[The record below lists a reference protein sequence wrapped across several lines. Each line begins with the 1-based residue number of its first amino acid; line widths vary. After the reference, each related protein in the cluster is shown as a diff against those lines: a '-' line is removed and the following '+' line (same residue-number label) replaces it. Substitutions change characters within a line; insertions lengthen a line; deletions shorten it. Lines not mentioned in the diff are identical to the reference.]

1 MYQPGIQIN
10 IPATLCHS
18 TKQLVTIVTIVECV
32 NICDTDA
39 FKVSLMMQNKGGK
52 QSFDPFMFSLMT
64 EQSQVRQYSE
74 VIVLTFDLCLTGWY
88 LKGGGMNPMMLQMM
102 MNNKMSDMGPLMPLF
117 MTGKTAEDPLLMM
130 MLMAQKADPKTT
142 QNEGVQKL
150 LPLLKLMSNDCDYGG
165 EKCACNHVSVD
176 LLMMQSLMAGM
187 QSRGEAIDLSPFMFM
202 MWDPVPG
209 CMGSLPN
216 GDECICGTGGYF

>member
-1 MYQPGIQIN
+1 MSVFQLQFLPRKPDFTPKVHPRSPISPRNFTSDGY
-10 IPATLCHS
+10 IP
-18 TKQLVTIVTIVECV
+18 
-32 NICDTDA
+32 
-39 FKVSLMMQNKGGK
+39 
-52 QSFDPFMFSLMT
+52 
-64 EQSQVRQYSE
+64 
-74 VIVLTFDLCLTGWY
+74 
-88 LKGGGMNPMMLQMM
+88 
-102 MNNKMSDMGPLMPLF
+102 
-117 MTGKTAEDPLLMM
+117 
-130 MLMAQKADPKTT
+130 
-142 QNEGVQKL
+142 NEGVQKL

-187 QSRGEAIDLSPFMFM
+187 QSRGETIDLSPFMFM

>member
-1 MYQPGIQIN
+1 MGAPYFTSDGN
-10 IPATLCHS
+10 IP
-18 TKQLVTIVTIVECV
+18 
-32 NICDTDA
+32 
-39 FKVSLMMQNKGGK
+39 
-52 QSFDPFMFSLMT
+52 
-64 EQSQVRQYSE
+64 
-74 VIVLTFDLCLTGWY
+74 
-88 LKGGGMNPMMLQMM
+88 
-102 MNNKMSDMGPLMPLF
+102 
-117 MTGKTAEDPLLMM
+117 
-130 MLMAQKADPKTT
+130 
-142 QNEGVQKL
+142 NEGVQKL

-216 GDECICGTGGYF
+216 GDECICGTGGYLFMF

>member
-1 MYQPGIQIN
+1 
-10 IPATLCHS
+10 
-18 TKQLVTIVTIVECV
+18 
-32 NICDTDA
+32 
-39 FKVSLMMQNKGGK
+39 
-52 QSFDPFMFSLMT
+52 
-64 EQSQVRQYSE
+64 
-74 VIVLTFDLCLTGWY
+74 
-88 LKGGGMNPMMLQMM
+88 MM

-130 MLMAQKADPKTT
+130 MLMAQKANPKVT
-142 QNEGVQKL
+142 QNQGIQKL

-165 EKCACNHVSVD
+165 QKCACNHVSVD

-216 GDECICGTGGYF
+216 GDECICGTGGYC

>member
-1 MYQPGIQIN
+1 M
-10 IPATLCHS
+10 
-18 TKQLVTIVTIVECV
+18 TIVECV

-142 QNEGVQKL
+142 QNQARDHQVHPKDKSRPNL
-150 LPLLKLMSNDCDYGG
+150 R
-165 EKCACNHVSVD
+165 VD
-176 LLMMQSLMAGM
+176 QFFGPWIS
-187 QSRGEAIDLSPFMFM
+187 SFRCTKKYPE
-202 MWDPVPG
+202 
-209 CMGSLPN
+209 
-216 GDECICGTGGYF
+216 